1 MANKEER
8 KVNSLEFVYDLY
20 RQMKDNEINLAYEGE
35 ITHQITKAFTSLTEN
50 NMSFNSEDNSVQKK
64 VFHVMVECLQNIS
77 KHAEN
82 PERKIGVTEG
92 RGLFL
97 VSRGED
103 EYNITTGNLISND
116 KVEPLKKILENI
128 NSQDKTGLKK
138 IYKQQ
143 IREGRLS
150 EKEGAGLGFI
160 DIARKTGNKL
170 IYKFLPIDEETTFF
184 VFISTIKRSK

>member
-1 MANKEER
+1 MANKNG
-8 KVNSLEFVYDLY
+8 KVDPQQFVYELY
-20 RQMKDNEINLAYEGE
+20 KQMKSNEVNLAYEGE

-50 NMSFNSEDNSVQKK
+50 NMAYASDPNSVQKK

-82 PERKIGVTEG
+82 PEGKKGKNEG

-97 VSRGED
+97 VSKGND
-103 EYNITTGNLISND
+103 EYYVTTGNLVPND
-116 KVEPLKKILENI
+116 KVSTLKEILENI
-128 NSQDKTGLKK
+128 NSLDKTGLKK

-170 IYKFLPIDEETTFF
+170 VYKFLPVDDHTSFF
-184 VFISTIKRSK
+184 VFISTISRK